1 MKNYANTQTQNNI
14 DQSGMVLSGWIKA
27 GNQLIRHI
35 ISESN
40 PQTAMLYLIIL
51 SHRNV
56 KSDQCFP
63 SISLLASEMNL
74 SDRTI
79 QRMINELCALD
90 VLIVN
95 SGKQGIANNYYF
107 PREDF
112 FKEDTSV
119 AMAYKRKT
127 QFRKKP
133 KSKPN
138 MTEEFSFTQGDL
150 AEKADAEWD
159 DDFEF

>member
-1 MKNYANTQTQNNI
+1 
-14 DQSGMVLSGWIKA
+14 MVLSGWIKA
-27 GNQLIRHI
+27 DNQLIRHI
-35 ISESN
+35 ISATS

-51 SHRNV
+51 SHHNV
-56 KSDQCFP
+56 KNNQCFP
-63 SISLLASEMNL
+63 SISLLAKEMNL

-95 SGKQGIANNYYF
+95 SGKQGVANNYYF

-112 FKEDTSV
+112 FKDDV
-119 AMAYKRKT
+119 WAYKRKT
-127 QFRKKP
+127 RFRKKP
-133 KSKPN
+133 APKPSI
-138 MTEEFSFTQGDL
+138 TKDL
-150 AEKADAEWD
+150 DLTTGNPSEKILPEWD

>member
-1 MKNYANTQTQNNI
+1 
-14 DQSGMVLSGWIKA
+14 MVLTNWIKA
-27 GNQLIRHI
+27 DNQLIRQI
-35 ISESN
+35 IAETN
-40 PQTAMLYLIIL
+40 AQTAMLYLIIL

-63 SISLLASEMNL
+63 SISLLAREMNL
-74 SDRTI
+74 SDRNI
-79 QRMINELCALD
+79 QRMINELCRLG

-107 PREDF
+107 PGEDF
-112 FKEDTSV
+112 FKEDASV

-133 KSKPN
+133 APKQS
-138 MTEEFSFTQGDL
+138 MTEELGVTTGDL
-150 AEKADAEWD
+150 AGKPEPEWD